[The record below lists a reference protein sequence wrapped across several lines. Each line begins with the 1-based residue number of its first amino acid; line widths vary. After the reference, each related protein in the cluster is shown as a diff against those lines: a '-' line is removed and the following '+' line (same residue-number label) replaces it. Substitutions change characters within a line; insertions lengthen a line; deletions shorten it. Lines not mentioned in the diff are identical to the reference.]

1 MDDDLFFADDDDDI
15 VEEDLGRW
23 KILIVDDEPEVHVV
37 TKLALS
43 DFELNGKSLE
53 FISAYNGDEAREM
66 FRNHKDIAVVL
77 LDVVM
82 ETDDAGLK
90 VAEYVRND
98 LDNHFT
104 RIILRTGQPGQA
116 PERDVIV
123 NYDINDYKSKTELTA
138 QKLFTVIIAALRS
151 YRDIIVIEENRAG
164 LEKIIDASVDLFSS
178 SSLEKFMQGII
189 QQLSSILGC
198 SKDAAYITTAV
209 AVTPDASPNPM
220 IGKVAGELYVFAG
233 NGEYA
238 NKEGVALKNAVSS
251 EEYALCLEAMTKKE
265 IVYAEDHVVAY
276 CNSQSQQGSLLY
288 LSGLP
293 RRIGESDKH
302 LVRRFSNSVQLAFD
316 NVLKTIEIEETQR
329 EIIERL
335 GKALEHDDPGSRHLL
350 RLAHMAHLMG
360 QGIGLS
366 DRANRTLKLAIPLHD
381 VGNSKVP
388 RSILRKTEPLTEDEI
403 FAIRQHAEFGYQ
415 ILKDSSRPTVQLAAT
430 LAKQHHERWDGEGY
444 PDKIAGSDILL
455 ESRIATL
462 LDEFDALLNVRPYK
476 DAWPVDAVMEILEQ
490 EKGKHFDPKLVDYLL
505 ANVDK
510 FMAIQDAYPD
520 EPNKD

>member
-1 MDDDLFFADDDDDI
+1 MNDDLLFADDVD
-15 VEEDLGRW
+15 EEPSEHLGSW
-23 KILIVDDEPEVHVV
+23 KILIVDDEPEVHAV

-43 DFELNGKSLE
+43 DFSLNGKTLE
-53 FISAYNGDEAREM
+53 FVSAYSGEEARAC
-66 FRNHKDIAVVL
+66 FREHNDIAVVL

-82 ETDDAGLK
+82 ESDDAGLK
-90 VAEYVRND
+90 VADYVRND

-116 PERDVIV
+116 PEKDVII

-164 LEKIIDASVDLFSS
+164 LEKILDASVDLFSS
-178 SSLEKFMQGII
+178 RSLEKFMQGII

-209 AVTPDASPNPM
+209 AVPRPLNATDPE
-220 IGKVAGELYVFAG
+220 ELYVFAG

-238 NKEGVALKNAVSS
+238 QKEGLPLREAVSR
-251 EEYALCLEAMTKKE
+251 EEYELCQRALTDQD

-276 CNSQSQQGSLLY
+276 CNSKSRKGSLLY

-302 LVRRFSNSVQLAFD
+302 LVRRFSDSVQLAFD
-316 NVLKTIEIEETQR
+316 NVLKTSEVESTQR

-335 GKALEHDDPGSRHLL
+335 GSVMDASGAGNRHITRMVELAEVIATAQGMPEERRRQL
-350 RLAHMAHLMG
+350 R
-360 QGIGLS
+360 
-366 DRANRTLKLAIPLHD
+366 LAIPLHD
-381 VGNSKVP
+381 IGNSKIPDV
-388 RSILRKTEPLTEDEI
+388 LKNKLEPLTDDEK

-415 ILKDSSRPTVQLAAT
+415 ILKDSEQPTIQLAAT
-430 LAKQHHERWDGEGY
+430 LARQHHERWDGQGY
-444 PDKIAGSDILL
+444 PQGLKGTDISL
-455 ESRIATL
+455 ESRITALVDAIDTL
-462 LDEFDALLNVRPYK
+462 LSEGADVVSVLGERKGKRFDPALVDVAVQHLDALMATHNKYK
-476 DAWPVDAVMEILEQ
+476 NQ
-490 EKGKHFDPKLVDYLL
+490 E
-505 ANVDK
+505 
-510 FMAIQDAYPD
+510 
-520 EPNKD
+520 